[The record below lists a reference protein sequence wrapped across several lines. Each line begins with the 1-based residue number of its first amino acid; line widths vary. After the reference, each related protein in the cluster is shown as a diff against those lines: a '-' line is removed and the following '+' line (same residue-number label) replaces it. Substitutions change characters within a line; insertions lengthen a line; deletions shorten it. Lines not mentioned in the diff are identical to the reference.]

1 MEENNMENEAQ
12 TVGEIIRNERLKQG
26 KTIGDAS
33 EELCIRKGY
42 VEAIENMDLPK
53 MPQMPYALGFVRSY
67 ADYLGLNSNRIVF
80 LYRKAIMGDAAEEDE
95 NIQNEEPSVP
105 NFKHLL
111 SAFIGLIIV
120 FAIWTSWPLFD
131 KFTQENNNTQ
141 EETVVPEPEIVDADQ
156 TATEG
161 SAPEEIASEEKSEA
175 KEDVKQEDLTADDSQ
190 KEDAKK
196 EDIEKKD
203 AEEDTE
209 KTPVKEEKK
218 VKLVL
223 TGPSWI
229 ELKQGDKTLLNGVYR
244 KGFEYELTLGKG
256 QIITVGRHYNVR
268 FYVDGKQTK
277 VLSAIRS
284 RDVKID
290 EVIK

>member
-12 TVGEIIRNERLKQG
+12 TVGEIIRNARLKQG
-26 KTIGDAS
+26 KTISDAS
-33 EELCIRKGY
+33 QELCIRKAY
-42 VEAIENMDLPK
+42 VEAIENMDLSK
-53 MPQMPYALGFVRSY
+53 LPQMPYALGFVRSY

-80 LYRKAIMGDAAEEDE
+80 LYRKAITGDTTEEDE
-95 NIQNEEPSVP
+95 NIPHDEPSVP
-105 NFKHLL
+105 NVKHLL
-111 SAFIGLIIV
+111 GAFLCLAIV
-120 FAIWTSWPLFD
+120 FAIWTSWPIFD
-131 KFTQENNNTQ
+131 KIIEENSNTR
-141 EETVVPEPEIVDADQ
+141 EETIVPEPEIVDADQ

-161 SAPEEIASEEKSEA
+161 SVPEETATEEKSEA
-175 KEDVKQEDLTADDSQ
+175 KEEDTEQESLKADDSQ
-190 KEDAKK
+190 KENVEK
-196 EDIEKKD
+196 EE
-203 AEEDTE
+203 AE
-209 KTPVKEEKK
+209 KTPAKDEKK

-229 ELKQGDKTLLNGVYR
+229 ELKQGDKSLLNGVYR

-268 FYVDGKQTK
+268 FYIDGKETK
-277 VLSAIRS
+277 VISAIRS

>member
-12 TVGEIIRNERLKQG
+12 TVGEIIRNARLKQG
-26 KTIGDAS
+26 KTISDAS
-33 EELCIRKGY
+33 QELCIRKAY
-42 VEAIENMDLPK
+42 VEAIENMDLSK
-53 MPQMPYALGFVRSY
+53 LPQMPYALGFVRSY

-80 LYRKAIMGDAAEEDE
+80 LYRKAITGDTDEEDE
-95 NIQNEEPSVP
+95 NVPHDEPSVP
-105 NFKHLL
+105 NIKHLL
-111 SAFIGLIIV
+111 GAFLCLAVV
-120 FAIWTSWPLFD
+120 FAIWTSWPIFD
-131 KFTQENNNTQ
+131 KIIEENINTQ

-161 SAPEEIASEEKSEA
+161 SVPEEVATEEKSET
-175 KEDVKQEDLTADDSQ
+175 KEDAKQENLKADDSQ
-190 KEDAKK
+190 KEDV
-196 EDIEKKD
+196 EKKD
-203 AEEDTE
+203 AEEEAE
-209 KTPVKEEKK
+209 KTPAKDEKK

-229 ELKQGDKTLLNGVYR
+229 ELKQGDKSLLNGVYR

-268 FYVDGKQTK
+268 FYIDGKETK
-277 VLSAIRS
+277 VISAIRS